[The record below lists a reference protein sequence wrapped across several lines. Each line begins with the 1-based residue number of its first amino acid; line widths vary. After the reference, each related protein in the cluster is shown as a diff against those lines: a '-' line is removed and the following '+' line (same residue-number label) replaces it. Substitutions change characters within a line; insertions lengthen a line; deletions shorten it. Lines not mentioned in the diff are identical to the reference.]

1 MDRLSITGTIKSVVV
16 NASTASGVSA
26 TVDVTVGGEAFGG
39 AAQNLTTSP
48 ANYTFTGSAS
58 GEIVVTVTKPSK
70 AAKAI
75 YVKSVVVTY
84 E

>member
-1 MDRLSITGTIKSVVV
+1 MVV

-26 TVDVTVGGEAFGG
+26 TASVTVGGDAFGG
-39 AAQNLTTSP
+39 DPQSLTASA
-48 ANYTFTGSAS
+48 ANYTFAGSAS

-75 YVKSVVVTY
+75 YVKSVAVTY
-84 E
+84 TPAN